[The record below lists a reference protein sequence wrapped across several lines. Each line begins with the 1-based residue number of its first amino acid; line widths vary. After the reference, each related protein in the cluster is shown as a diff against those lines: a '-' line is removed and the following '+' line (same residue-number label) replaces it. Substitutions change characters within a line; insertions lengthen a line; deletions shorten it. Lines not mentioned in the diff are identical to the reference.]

1 MLTGWGVDMC
11 GSLAGPMDKQ
21 VAARVHAEEQR
32 LKQELVREAEAEL
45 CGIKGKLVVAVAV
58 VVVAVVRWMVT

>member
-1 MLTGWGVDMC
+1 
-11 GSLAGPMDKQ
+11 MDKQ

-45 CGIKGKLVVAVAV
+45 CGIKGKPVVAVAV
-58 VVVAVVRWMVT
+58 VVLAVV